1 MSSKKD
7 KGISLL
13 DEVIDNLENPKFSLF
28 SCVQKLNR
36 IGKLLNEE
44 KLVIWT
50 EIQLG
55 NTDYTTSIQKW
66 IKSYIKNDEEG
77 SNESEKEHKEITEE
91 LEKLGITLL
100 GSVISSEELSAKA
113 NEAGGGFSNIGFIE
127 EKYNDFIK
135 TKRGNDNTYYKTNL
149 NATLSI
155 VKASAYKKA
164 SFYHKKYAYEHL
176 PESNFEVL
184 KNNVED
190 VLFDIDPEL
199 AEQLLLAFKSVSST
213 NEEEW
218 SHGLTSCRRFFEKLA
233 DNLYPATNKKINGR
247 SLSKENYINR
257 IWAYM
262 DENIESKSNKDLAK
276 KHVDLLGA
284 YLQSTYKLSNKGV
297 HSNLTRIEAIKT
309 VMHIYLVCADLLEY
323 LDKEKFIEKKPT
335 IYSATLDEIEIV
347 GGVSRKIGK
356 EIIKLRVKK
365 TKLTEDDLKQIPG
378 LGIKTLKNLL
388 DNISL
393 EKD

>member
-1 MSSKKD
+1 MNSKKE

-13 DEVIDNLENPKFSLF
+13 DEVIENLENSKFSLF
-28 SCVQKLNR
+28 SSIQKLNR

-50 EIQLG
+50 EIQIG
-55 NTDYTTSIQKW
+55 NTKYTSILQKW
-66 IKSYIKNDEEG
+66 LKSYIENDKEKTK
-77 SNESEKEHKEITEE
+77 ESEKE
-91 LEKLGITLL
+91 LEKVTDKVEELGITL
-100 GSVISSEELSAKA
+100 GEVITNEELSAKA
-113 NEAGGGFSNIGFIE
+113 IESGGGFLNIGFVE
-127 EKYNDFIK
+127 EKYNDFVK
-135 TKRGNDNTYYKTNL
+135 TKKGNDKTYYKTNL
-149 NATLSI
+149 STTLSA
-155 VKASAYKKA
+155 VKALAYKKA

-199 AEQLLLAFKSVSST
+199 AEQLLLAFKSVSSK

-218 SHGLTSCRRFFEKLA
+218 SQGLTSCRRFFEKLA
-233 DNLYPATNKKINGR
+233 DNLYPPSEKKINGR

-257 IWAYM
+257 LWAYM
-262 DENIESKSNKDLAK
+262 DENIKSKSNKDLAK
-276 KHVDLLGA
+276 KHVDLLGL
-284 YLQSTYKLSNKGV
+284 YLQSTFKLANKGV
-297 HSNLTRIEAIKT
+297 HSNLTRLEAIKT
-309 VMHIYLVCADLLEY
+309 VMHIYLVCADLLDY

-356 EIIKLRVKK
+356 EIIKLRVRKS
-365 TKLTEDDLKQIPG
+365 KLTEDDLKQIPG
-378 LGIKTLKNLL
+378 LGIKTLKKLL
-388 DNISL
+388 DNISI
-393 EKD
+393 